1 MAVRG
6 REFKDFSKLIL
17 DELAEIEEK
26 AQEARGM
33 LEDMYDTYDYDVLDS
48 DEEWN

>member
-6 REFKDFSKLIL
+6 REFKDFRKLSL

-26 AQEARGM
+26 ALEDRGM
-33 LEDMYDTYDYDVLDS
+33 LEDMYGTYDYDVLDS